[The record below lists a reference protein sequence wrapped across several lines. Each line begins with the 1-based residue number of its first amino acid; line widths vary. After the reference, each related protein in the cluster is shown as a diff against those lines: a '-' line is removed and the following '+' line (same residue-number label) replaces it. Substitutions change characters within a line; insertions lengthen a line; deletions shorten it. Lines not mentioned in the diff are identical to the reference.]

1 MSLVVKHE
9 VRKLCTG
16 HMMCAGF
23 TQELDKQL
31 KQIIMK
37 ACERAKENGRRT
49 VMGKRLMKHVIAPK
63 CL

>member
-1 MSLVVKHE
+1 MGLVVKHE

-16 HMMCAGF
+16 LMIGVGF

-49 VMGKRLMKHVIAPK
+49 VRGRDL
-63 CL
+63 